1 MAEDD
6 NDASLKRDRPEGEEE
21 AADENETSERPAKM
35 TKKDED
41 TKEIS
46 EEDKA
51 ADDKASESSG
61 VCQGSNCGTDLNSDK
76 GSDVDPPEG
85 DNPAEENAQ
94 SSSAVAKEEAKETA
108 KPQAEASE
116 NAGPTSEE
124 AKTAETGADAEA
136 AKSSAERVPAVE
148 DKTHAEGNAPET
160 TSATDSGVSGLPPM
174 GAVDPPAQSSVEER
188 AELHKDL
195 VGRVIGKGG
204 EMIRDLQARSGC
216 RVDVDQNVALDA
228 PRIITYRGTR
238 ESVDFAKQLVAT
250 LCSQDGRDAE
260 LPLGMATRKELIVP
274 ASSIGKV
281 IGRGGEMIRDLQT
294 RSKSKIQVDHSG
306 SSVVDPNT
314 RLVVVTGTEDAVVKA
329 EEMIMFLVANPT
341 MDAST
346 AIDML
351 VEDKAR
357 GGVWGSG
364 PPYPNLPNQG
374 RGMQG
379 QTGYGYGA
387 GPGGGYPGQP
397 VYQQPYGGGY
407 GGGYGATGVE
417 MEIFHAAKTY
427 MGRII
432 GQRGVTINDL
442 QKRSGC
448 DIQINQEVPYGQD
461 CEISIKGSRQ
471 GIEMAKTMLREIIE
485 MGPNHPYAGG
495 AGGGGGPPIYGAG
508 GGYPQA
514 AYGQVPVQQQAFTYQ
529 QPVAQPGAYGGAYA
543 YGAPAYQPAAY
554 GQPEMAYQAQP
565 YGMPQQQQQVYGGY
579 VQQPP
584 MQAPPPHSAAPA
596 SLWRTASTAEGQ
608 VYYYNEKTGETQWEK
623 PAGM

>member
-1 MAEDD
+1 
-6 NDASLKRDRPEGEEE
+6 
-21 AADENETSERPAKM
+21 
-35 TKKDED
+35 
-41 TKEIS
+41 
-46 EEDKA
+46 
-51 ADDKASESSG
+51 
-61 VCQGSNCGTDLNSDK
+61 
-76 GSDVDPPEG
+76 
-85 DNPAEENAQ
+85 
-94 SSSAVAKEEAKETA
+94 
-108 KPQAEASE
+108 
-116 NAGPTSEE
+116 
-124 AKTAETGADAEA
+124 
-136 AKSSAERVPAVE
+136 
-148 DKTHAEGNAPET
+148 
-160 TSATDSGVSGLPPM
+160 
-174 GAVDPPAQSSVEER
+174 
-188 AELHKDL
+188 
-195 VGRVIGKGG
+195 
-204 EMIRDLQARSGC
+204 
-216 RVDVDQNVALDA
+216 
-228 PRIITYRGTR
+228 
-238 ESVDFAKQLVAT
+238 
-250 LCSQDGRDAE
+250 
-260 LPLGMATRKELIVP
+260 
-274 ASSIGKV
+274 
-281 IGRGGEMIRDLQT
+281 
-294 RSKSKIQVDHSG
+294 
-306 SSVVDPNT
+306 
-314 RLVVVTGTEDAVVKA
+314 
-329 EEMIMFLVANPT
+329 
-341 MDAST
+341 
-346 AIDML
+346 
-351 VEDKAR
+351 
-357 GGVWGSG
+357 
-364 PPYPNLPNQG
+364 
-374 RGMQG
+374 
-379 QTGYGYGA
+379 
-387 GPGGGYPGQP
+387 
-397 VYQQPYGGGY
+397 
-407 GGGYGATGVE
+407 